1 MRVGVKGVEWQS
13 VAEEGNSLKK
23 HYVTKECMHG
33 LAMKRPR
40 LWKREK
46 GVLLGQIWR
55 LGTPT
60 EGLFSL
66 SAPIVLYG
74 QL

>member
-1 MRVGVKGVEWQS
+1 MERQSGV
-13 VAEEGNSLKK
+13 EEGNSLKK

-33 LAMKRPR
+33 SALERPR

-55 LGTPT
+55 PGSLA

>member
-1 MRVGVKGVEWQS
+1 MKGVEWQRG
-13 VAEEGNSLKK
+13 VEEGNSLKK

-33 LAMKRPR
+33 SELERPR
-40 LWKREK
+40 LWRREK
-46 GVLLGQIWR
+46 GVLLGQIWWPGS
-55 LGTPT
+55 LT

-66 SAPIVLYG
+66 STAIVLHG